1 MKRKTDPERVDDENP
16 ELSAEW
22 FARAQPAAQVLPALV
37 GPEHAAEMLKPRR
50 GRPALAEPKRH
61 VNIRLDA
68 DVLDAFKRRGP
79 GWQTRM
85 NAALREWLAT
95 HAP

>member
-1 MKRKTDPERVDDENP
+1 MKRKPNAELVDEESP
-16 ELSAEW
+16 ELTADW
-22 FARAQPAAQVLPALV
+22 FAGAKPAAQVLPRLLGKEV
-37 GPEHAAEMLKPRR
+37 AAEMVRPRR
-50 GRPALAEPKRH
+50 GRPVLSEPKQH
-61 VNIRLDA
+61 VNIRLDP